1 LVSLIYDP
9 VAERTPAGPTDLDAI
24 QRSPLFTGVA
34 PALVRDALSHC
45 VCVGVPQGH
54 TLLAPGDRNTS
65 LYLVVEGRLLVY
77 LEDPGGR
84 HYLALDVGECA
95 GELSFI
101 DGRAASAHVV
111 ASIPSR
117 VLEIAHADVMRLV
130 DGASS
135 FARNLLQVMSSR
147 VRNDNTHLQR
157 SFHLQREYERA
168 AKTDLLT
175 GVHNRRWMDEM
186 FPRQV
191 ARSQRSGQPLAVLM
205 VDIDRFKRLNDTYG
219 HQLGDVV
226 LKATARKLAETLRP
240 TDFLVRYGGEEFI
253 AMLPGAAQ
261 DQAAVAAERLR
272 IAVERTDF
280 AAPEPG
286 TMLKVTVSI
295 GVAVLANGETLEQL
309 IERADNALYR
319 AKAAGRNTV
328 VTTSQE
334 RS

>member
-1 LVSLIYDP
+1 
-9 VAERTPAGPTDLDAI
+9 
-24 QRSPLFTGVA
+24 
-34 PALVRDALSHC
+34 
-45 VCVGVPQGH
+45 
-54 TLLAPGDRNTS
+54 
-65 LYLVVEGRLLVY
+65 VVEGRLLVY

-84 HYLALDVGECA
+84 HYLALEVGDCA

-111 ASIPSR
+111 APVASR
-117 VLEIAHADVMRLV
+117 VLEIAHADVMQLV

-135 FARNLLQVMSSR
+135 FARNLLRLMSGR

-186 FPRQV
+186 FPRQI
-191 ARSQRSGQPLAVLM
+191 ARSERSGQPLALMM
-205 VDIDRFKRLNDTYG
+205 VDIDRFKRVNDTYG

-226 LKATARKLAETLRP
+226 LKATARRLAETLRP
-240 TDFLVRYGGEEFI
+240 TDFLVRYGGEEFL
-253 AMLPGAAQ
+253 AMLPGASQAQ
-261 DQAAVAAERLR
+261 ALAAAERLR
-272 IAVERTDF
+272 LAVERADL

-286 TMLKVTVSI
+286 AMLKVTVSI
-295 GVAVLANGETLEQL
+295 GVAVLAPGESLAQL
-309 IERADNALYR
+309 TERADNALYR

-328 VTTSQE
+328 VSSPSE
-334 RS
+334 ND